1 MIDIKTT
8 DNIAGDEMWP
18 LIGSVAVGVSSSDAK
33 PIPKDSSQIQAEEI
47 VQSWQKVAVLKVV
60 PDMDVYFGFQAGDH
74 MQFLNV
80 SIKKENGLF
89 GARVGDGDVRFFVIP
104 KDLKSRPSLELIDVV
119 DIQDTNYINLPL
131 Y

>member
-1 MIDIKTT
+1 MINIKTM
-8 DNIAGDEMWP
+8 DNIAGDENWP
-18 LIGSVAVGVSSSDAK
+18 FIGSVFVHVNSSDARK
-33 PIPKDSSQIQAEEI
+33 IPKDASQAQAEEI

-60 PDMDVYFGFQAGDH
+60 PDMDVYFGFQVDNH
-74 MQFLNV
+74 MQFLNA

-104 KDLKSRPSLELIDVV
+104 KDLKSRPSLELVDIV
-119 DIQDTNYINLPL
+119 DIQDKNYINLPL